1 MNSRLAHRLRQRIW
15 GPSGRPGLQ
24 AGAICIVLAFVVPA
38 QAACG
43 TPSGAVRVVDI
54 DERLGIHLEDGRIV
68 RLGGLDTPV
77 PTRGSPQTA
86 TAARKFLSGLLVG
99 REVELDLMASGT
111 DRWDRTVADLAIPEI
126 SAGTTGSTAI
136 ALLAAGH
143 ARVRPEFEARAC
155 APARLAVENQ
165 ARRAWLGL
173 WRDPAYAIVEAS
185 DAAALRAHDGQ
196 FIVIE
201 GRVRRVG
208 FARSRLYLDLVPYGG
223 PMVVIARK
231 LAPALAR
238 EGRPVEGLTGAVIR
252 ARGALDDRPRPTI
265 EVDEP
270 AMIETV
276 RARE

>member
-1 MNSRLAHRLRQRIW
+1 MARV
-15 GPSGRPGLQ
+15 
-24 AGAICIVLAFVVPA
+24 AGV
-38 QAACG
+38 
-43 TPSGAVRVVDI
+43 

-77 PTRGSPQTA
+77 PSRGSPQTA
-86 TAARKFLSGLLVG
+86 AAARQFVAGLLVG
-99 REVELDLMASGT
+99 REVELDLMASGP
-111 DRWDRTVADLAIPEI
+111 DRWGRTLADLAIPEASRET
-126 SAGTTGSTAI
+126 SAGTAGSIAI

-143 ARVRPEFEARAC
+143 ARVRPEFEARGC
-155 APARLAVENQ
+155 APARLAAEDE
-165 ARRAWLGL
+165 ARRARLGL

-185 DAAALRAHDGQ
+185 DAAALTARDGQ
-196 FIVIE
+196 FVVIE

-223 PMVVIARK
+223 PTVVIARK

-238 EGRPVEGLTGAVIR
+238 EGRPVERLTGEVIR
-252 ARGALDDRPRPTI
+252 ARGALDDRPRPRI

-276 RARE
+276 GARE

>member
-1 MNSRLAHRLRQRIW
+1 MNLPFAHRLRQRIW
-15 GPSGRPGLQ
+15 RSSGRPGFHG
-24 AGAICIVLAFVVPA
+24 GALCVVLAFVVPA

-43 TPSGAVRVVDI
+43 TPSGAARVVGV

-77 PTRGSPQTA
+77 PTRGSPETA
-86 TAARKFLSGLLVG
+86 TTAREFLSGLLVG
-99 REVELDLMASGT
+99 REVELDLLASET
-111 DRWDRTVADLAIPEI
+111 DRWGRTVADLKT
-126 SAGTTGSTAI
+126 SAGTAGSIAI

-155 APARLAVENQ
+155 APARLAAEDQ
-165 ARRAWLGL
+165 ARRARLGL

-185 DAAALRAHDGQ
+185 DAAGLRARDGQ

-223 PMVVIARK
+223 PTVVVARK

-238 EGRPVEGLTGAVIR
+238 EGRPVERLAGEVIR
-252 ARGALDDRPRPTI
+252 ARGALDDRPRPRI

-276 RARE
+276 GARE